1 MRAKIQL
8 GIRPAVV
15 EAHMPEVAL
24 LRLNNFR
31 EPKLDESSFIN

>member
-8 GIRPAVV
+8 GLRPPVLDAN
-15 EAHMPEVAL
+15 MPEVAL